1 VYPTSG
7 STTVVEPCGRLI
19 YYDHNVANV
28 RRHCFGLHGGRRFR
42 SLGDEWVNKK
52 ASPRV
57 FLGGSYRHIPTR
69 VYMNIKSFGP
79 IRFLPKHVG
88 AVAIFEGREQQVKEK
103 NDDEARPSRVLY
115 HKIC

>member
-1 VYPTSG
+1 
-7 STTVVEPCGRLI
+7 
-19 YYDHNVANV
+19 
-28 RRHCFGLHGGRRFR
+28 
-42 SLGDEWVNKK
+42 
-52 ASPRV
+52 
-57 FLGGSYRHIPTR
+57 
-69 VYMNIKSFGP
+69 MNIKSFGP